1 MVLLKNER
9 KKEMKKFEVEISRT
23 AFMTFEV
30 EVNDNE
36 DFHIAEE
43 KAMQMAY
50 NENWASADAEYNIDA
65 VNERN

>member
-1 MVLLKNER
+1 MSKGGEI
-9 KKEMKKFEVEISRT
+9 KMKKFEVEISRT

-50 NENWASADAEYNIDA
+50 NENWASADAEYNVDA
-65 VNERN
+65 INERN

>member
-1 MVLLKNER
+1 
-9 KKEMKKFEVEISRT
+9 MKKFEVEISRT
-23 AFMTFEV
+23 AFMKFEV

-50 NENWASADAEYNIDA
+50 NENWGNADAEYNIDA
-65 VNERN
+65 VNERKKDENRF